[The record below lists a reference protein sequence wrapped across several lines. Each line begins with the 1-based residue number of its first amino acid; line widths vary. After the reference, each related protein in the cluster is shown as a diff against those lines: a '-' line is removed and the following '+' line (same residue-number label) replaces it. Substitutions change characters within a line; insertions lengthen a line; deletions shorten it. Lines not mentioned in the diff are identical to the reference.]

1 MTTLACLSPKITL
14 LVTSALPLLYLTS
27 YPTLAKKHK
36 DMRTTAAS
44 HKNVQYSPLN
54 SQKTELLLSCKEKIE
69 VVWKTAPLLIFFVQS
84 YALEYLIMQAI
95 VTTIAFLN
103 APFDPRNH
111 YVYYMLCFTAGEFVG
126 RSYVSIA
133 GVISPERDFLV
144 RKTWIFTIILAF
156 IAVFSLLASWYRFLT
171 SIWVVL
177 LLIVLVGVVAGA
189 VFVNTL
195 AVAGEGMDTA
205 RKEFS
210 RAFVVVGLSFGLLL
224 AGLVGM
230 YIEPQLRVHCVNIA
244 DATKYCFTRSLHG
257 WNATESCLL

>member
-133 GVISPERDFLV
+133 GVISPERDFQSCQKDLDLYNYSRFHCGV
-144 RKTWIFTIILAF
+144 FT
-156 IAVFSLLASWYRFLT
+156 VS
-171 SIWVVL
+171 
-177 LLIVLVGVVAGA
+177 
-189 VFVNTL
+189 
-195 AVAGEGMDTA
+195 
-205 RKEFS
+205 
-210 RAFVVVGLSFGLLL
+210 VVVQISYKHLGCSTL
-224 AGLVGM
+224 
-230 YIEPQLRVHCVNIA
+230 
-244 DATKYCFTRSLHG
+244 YCS
-257 WNATESCLL
+257 